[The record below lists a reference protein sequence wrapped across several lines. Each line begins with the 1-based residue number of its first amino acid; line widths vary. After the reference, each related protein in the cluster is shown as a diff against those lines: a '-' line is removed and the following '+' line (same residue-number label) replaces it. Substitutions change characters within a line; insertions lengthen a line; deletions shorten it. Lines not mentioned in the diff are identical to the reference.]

1 MKFIGK
7 IAVRQG
13 KVQTISELQLVI
25 LRYIFSNCTNGK
37 KLLRQCRNNVNI
49 VGKFNPTEG

>member
-37 KLLRQCRNNVNI
+37 KLLRQCRNNVNMPGDI
-49 VGKFNPTEG
+49 YPTKG